1 LVVTMTMRLF
11 NRLWKWTET
20 NSQKNLNILLIP
32 TYLLQLWNQ
41 TECDFFKVK
50 ETTKERHCTIL
61 SSMYLVRI
69 YLSKDYL
76 FSNSHWKC
84 VHLAIHRFIPAGFL
98 KLLLI
103 FIYYCNK

>member
-41 TECDFFKVK
+41 TECDFLKWKKLQKKDTALFWV
-50 ETTKERHCTIL
+50 RCIL
-61 SSMYLVRI
+61 YE
-69 YLSKDYL
+69 
-76 FSNSHWKC
+76 
-84 VHLAIHRFIPAGFL
+84 
-98 KLLLI
+98 
-103 FIYYCNK
+103 FIYQRIIYFQTRTENVCTSPYTDLYLRDSWNYY